1 MCIFII
7 TDFIN
12 RSIKLLEKERKNEGE
27 GKKEE
32 KL

>member
-12 RSIKLLEKERKNEGE
+12 RSIKLLEKERKDEGE
-27 GKKEE
+27 RKKEE